1 MKIIVAS
8 APKTGNTWM
17 THLLSCIYGL
27 PEVELPPTFDPTIA
41 NQQGP
46 AWVTLQ
52 HYYPDP
58 ELLAWAERHRVFF
71 VTMLR
76 HPGDLLVSLWHM
88 MQNKS
93 YNPDSDLGRSTMLLL
108 DGERMGEHTEQYVKE
123 DFFHG
128 LYIPLDWM
136 ETGRSL
142 AVRYEDLWRDPVKTL
157 TDLTNQIRPVE
168 RDRIE
173 SAIDLCDLSLLRK
186 LYDDPQGK
194 FFRKGGPGNW
204 RDELPDTIV
213 DVFRHHEPYPTIF
226 RAWGYTLDPNDPLI
240 DAPAKPRQS
249 KNPFLENER
258 FDNGVKVP
266 VIVIKLYLL
275 LDPASKARW
284 AGAETATSE
293 QSFFAWLNAPADED
307 PERQKNTPIVTNLAH
322 YVYRTRSDLQNLF
335 PDLFGEDRIEYVF
348 WFTRS
353 GSAEYDLDPVFI
365 KPLQESLLAWG
376 NIPADEDP
384 CCPDA
389 QPTLT
394 NLAIYIYH
402 TRLDLTN
409 AFPDVFGKDRLAF
422 ARWFV
427 EHAPD
432 SYASDKALAAP
443 VQRSAEI
450 ISRTL
455 PEADNDTSSLFPAL
469 HRAISRLVKN
479 E

>member
-17 THLLSCIYGL
+17 THLLSSIYGL
-27 PEVELPPTFDPTIA
+27 PEVELPPTFDPHIA
-41 NQQGP
+41 DQQGP
-46 AWVTLQ
+46 AWVALQ
-52 HYYPDP
+52 HYYPEPD
-58 ELLAWAERHRVFF
+58 LLAWAECHQVFF

-93 YNPDSDLGRSTMLLL
+93 YNPNSDLGRSTMLLL
-108 DGERMGEHTEQYVKE
+108 NGERMGEHTEQYVKE

-136 ETGRSL
+136 EMGQSL
-142 AVRYEDLWRDPVKTL
+142 IVRYENLWRDPVKTL
-157 TDLTNQIRPVE
+157 TDLTNRIRPVE
-168 RDRIE
+168 PHRIE

-204 RDELPDTIV
+204 RDALPDTIV
-213 DVFRHHEPYPTIF
+213 DVFRHHEPYPAIF

-249 KNPFLENER
+249 TNPFLENER

-266 VIVIKLYLL
+266 GIVIKLHLL
-275 LDPASKARW
+275 LDPASKSRW
-284 AGAETATSE
+284 AGAETSTSE

-307 PERQKNTPIVTNLAH
+307 PVQQKKAPVVTNLAY

-335 PDLFGEDRIEYVF
+335 PDLFGEDRVEYVI
-348 WFTRS
+348 WFIRS
-353 GSAEYDLDPVFI
+353 GSAEHNLDPVFI
-365 KPLQESLLAWG
+365 KPLQESLLAWCDM
-376 NIPADEDP
+376 PAEEDP
-384 CCPDA
+384 YRPDA
-389 QPTLT
+389 EPILT
-394 NLAIYIYH
+394 NLALYIYH
-402 TRLDLTN
+402 IRPDLTD

-427 EHAPD
+427 QHAPD
-432 SYASDKALAAP
+432 SYASDKALAKP

-450 ISRTL
+450 ISQTL
-455 PEADNDTSSLFPAL
+455 PEADNKTPAL
-469 HRAISRLVKN
+469 IRSLRRTLSRLLRN